1 MVKKF
6 INLVLLAVFVCG
18 VSLIP
23 FNELSAKA
31 ESPKVANLTQE
42 EIANKF
48 LEIDSKYGVGEEL
61 NSEDAKFIKK
71 YAKVAE
77 KESVVKLKP
86 EEQVN
91 TPITTLASAGETFTG
106 RGSNPSGTVA
116 ASTLGT
122 YALNIGWINQSYSI
136 SMTTAMSKGTASS
149 IKNSYTHTAYGAIG
163 AGGVGKVYS
172 NSDSSS
178 CTSKSSC
185 YSYFSDS
192 YSAIVAYYTTVVK
205 SVVTYSGG
213 SFTISVS
220 GL

>member
-1 MVKKF
+1 MA
-6 INLVLLAVFVCG
+6 ILILG

-23 FNELSAKA
+23 FNEFSAKA
-31 ESPKVANLTQE
+31 MSPIVSNLTQQ
-42 EIANKF
+42 EIASKF
-48 LEIDSKYGVGEEL
+48 LEIDSKYEVGQEL
-61 NSEDAKFIKK
+61 SKEDAKFIKN
-71 YAKVAE
+71 YAKVP
-77 KESVVKLKP
+77 KQESVVKLKP

-91 TPITTLASAGETFTG
+91 SPITTLASAGETFTG
-106 RGSNPSGTVA
+106 RGSNPSGSVA

-122 YALNIGWINQSYSI
+122 YALNIGWINQRFSI

-172 NSDSSS
+172 SSDSST

>member
-18 VSLIP
+18 ISLIP

-48 LEIDSKYGVGEEL
+48 LEIDSKYEVGEEL
-61 NSEDAKFIKK
+61 SNEDAKFIKK

-77 KESVVKLKP
+77 QESVVKRKDQNGDL
-86 EEQVN
+86 
-91 TPITTLASAGETFTG
+91 ISTLGTGTNFAG
-106 RGSNPSGTVA
+106 RGSNPSGSIA
-116 ASTLGT
+116 ASTIGT
-122 YALNIGWINQSYSI
+122 YTLNIGWINQSYSI
-136 SMTTAMSKGTASS
+136 SMTTAMTKGSASS

-172 NSDSSS
+172 NTDSSS
-178 CTSKSSC
+178 CSNQSC